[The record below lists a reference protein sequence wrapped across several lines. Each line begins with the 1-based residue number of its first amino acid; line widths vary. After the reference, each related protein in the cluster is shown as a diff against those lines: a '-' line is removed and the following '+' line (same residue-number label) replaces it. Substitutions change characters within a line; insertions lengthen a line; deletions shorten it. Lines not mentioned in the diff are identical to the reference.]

1 MNGSGLNA
9 LRAPRRQHGYRARAI
24 LRCAGTAWVVL
35 LGGCYRYTAMSA
47 APGAGTDVRIHLTEA
62 GGASLAPVLGA
73 GTTSVTG
80 RVMSATDTDL
90 VLVVSETG
98 RADGRVSWGGE
109 RITLPRS
116 ALASAEHRS
125 LDRWRTVGVGA
136 IGIGAA
142 GVIALLVNAL
152 SSSSGGDD
160 GGGVIIP
167 P

>member
-1 MNGSGLNA
+1 MIDA
-9 LRAPRRQHGYRARAI
+9 RRATRSRYGYRAI
-24 LRCAGTAWVVL
+24 LRCAGAAWIVL
-35 LGGCYRYTAMSA
+35 LGGCYRYTAMSG

-80 RVMSATDTDL
+80 RVISATDTDL

-98 RADGRVSWGGE
+98 RPDGRVSWGGE

-125 LDRWRTVGVGA
+125 LDRRRTVGVAA
-136 IGIGAA
+136 IGLGAA
-142 GVIALLVNAL
+142 GVIAYLVNL
-152 SSSSGGDD
+152 LGSSSGGDD

>member
-1 MNGSGLNA
+1 MIDA
-9 LRAPRRQHGYRARAI
+9 RRATRSRYGYRTI
-24 LRCAGTAWVVL
+24 LRCASAAWIVL

-80 RVMSATDTDL
+80 RVLRATETDL

-109 RITLPRS
+109 QITRPRS

-136 IGIGAA
+136 IGFV
-142 GVIALLVNAL
+142 GVIALLVNL
-152 SSSSGGDD
+152 VSSSSGGDD
-160 GGGVIIP
+160 GGPIIIP

>member
-1 MNGSGLNA
+1 MIDA
-9 LRAPRRQHGYRARAI
+9 HRATRSRYGYRAI
-24 LRCAGTAWVVL
+24 LRCAGAAWVVL
-35 LGGCYRYTAMSA
+35 LGGCYRYTAMSG

-62 GGASLAPVLGA
+62 GGASLASVLGA

-80 RVMSATDTDL
+80 RVISANDTDL

-98 RADGRVSWGGE
+98 RPDGRVSWGGE

-125 LDRWRTVGVGA
+125 LDRWRTVGVSA
-136 IGIGAA
+136 IGLGAA
-142 GVIALLVNAL
+142 GVIALLVNKL

>member
-1 MNGSGLNA
+1 MID
-9 LRAPRRQHGYRARAI
+9 APRATRSQHARRARAI
-24 LRCAGTAWVVL
+24 CASAAWLVL
-35 LGGCYRYTAMSA
+35 LGGCYRYTPMSDV
-47 APGAGTDVRIHLTEA
+47 PGAGTDVRIHLTEA

-90 VLVVSETG
+90 VLLVSETG

-125 LDRWRTVGVGA
+125 LDRWRTVGVSA

-142 GVIALLVNAL
+142 GGVIALLVSAFG
-152 SSSSGGDD
+152 SGSGGDD
-160 GGGVIIP
+160 GGGVVIP

>member
-1 MNGSGLNA
+1 MTDA
-9 LRAPRRQHGYRARAI
+9 RRAIRTRYGYRVGAI
-24 LRCAGTAWVVL
+24 LRCAGAAWVVL

-47 APGAGTDVRIHLTEA
+47 VPGAGTDVRIHLTEA
-62 GGASLAPVLGA
+62 GGASLAPVLGT
-73 GTTSVTG
+73 GTTTVTG
-80 RVMSATDTDL
+80 RVMSATETDL
-90 VLVVSETG
+90 VLAISETG

-142 GVIALLVNAL
+142 GAIALLVSKL
-152 SSSSGGDD
+152 SSGSGGDD
-160 GGGVIIP
+160 DGGVIIP